1 MSANYS
7 NKATFRGV
15 LETGNT
21 GTLIGFV
28 IQKNGII
35 RVNKSY
41 TTKKSAK
48 AIAKAKNSI

>member
-1 MSANYS
+1 MSKNYS
-7 NKATFRGV
+7 NKATFKGV
-15 LETGNT
+15 FEAGNT

-41 TTKKSAK
+41 ITKKSQK
-48 AIAKAKNSI
+48 AVARAKNVI

>member
-1 MSANYS
+1 MSTKYS
-7 NKATFRGV
+7 NKATLKGV
-15 LETGNT
+15 LNSSVS

-41 TTKKSAK
+41 ITKRDQK
-48 AIAKAKNSI
+48 AVAKAKNLI